1 MAKVTIAG
9 NSYVI
14 TSAVAMADLETVK
27 KYRPS
32 ALAITDP
39 ETKETLFRVGI
50 GAGSVND
57 FDFSLG
63 IGAGS
68 VNNYDISFGG
78 VSNDDAKHATVTM
91 PIPADVE
98 NAKEYVLDAAGMALV
113 NLEKVEAEIAEVL
126 GEIRTERNS
135 IAESIKVS
143 V

>member
-14 TSAVAMADLETVK
+14 TSAVSMADLETVK
-27 KYRPS
+27 KYRSS

-50 GAGSVND
+50 GTSSLND
-57 FDFSLG
+57 YG
-63 IGAGS
+63 
-68 VNNYDISFGG
+68 ISFGG
-78 VSNDDAKHATVTM
+78 VSNDDKKLATATL

-98 NAKEYVLDAAGMALV
+98 DAKAYVLEKAGLALV
-113 NLEKVEAEIAEVL
+113 NLEKVEGEIAETL
-126 GEIRTERNS
+126 GDIATERDS
-135 IAESIKVS
+135 IAESITVS